1 MEMQIR
7 IENLD
12 KYYGKK
18 HALDHV
24 NLTIS
29 QGMFGLLGRNGA
41 GKTTLMKILAALQKK
56 QGGRVEIC
64 GVPVEDRAK
73 IRQMTGY
80 LPQDFSMYPN
90 MTVYEAMDYLGVLSG
105 LKKDFRKKRIPIL
118 LEKVNLQEDRNKKIK
133 ALSGGMKRR
142 LGIAQAILHE
152 PKVLIVDEPTAGLDP
167 EERVRFRNLLCEIAQ
182 DRIVLLSTHIVG
194 DIEATCD
201 EIGIMDKGKILYRG
215 TVREL
220 NKMAEGKV
228 YTAQI
233 SRRELPEFELFKKEC
248 AQTGKSLIYW
258 VYVLCLLLFF
268 FTQMGNPGFD
278 SQRKPVKGE
287 VDTYGMV
294 TSTDK
299 EVIMEQTLGILGQNL
314 YYDEWSTYPAG
325 FVKYVSLSSREKEE
339 IWNIL
344 GECTGLALEE
354 LRGKIDTEMES
365 YKQAE
370 GYLDAYMQPLIL
382 EPSDTLSYDEFQEKM
397 ERICQIL
404 GPGSDFEKSSYE
416 QGYSVPA
423 TYEEAME
430 EYNSFLYDDKIT
442 GGYARLFGDYM
453 GIALGILPVFLVV
466 TRELRDRRAGM
477 EELIYTRT
485 ASSGKI
491 VLSRWLSMNFMMILP
506 VLLASFYTLFQC
518 AAYARGLEVSVDYL
532 AFMPVVFGWL
542 LPEILIVS
550 ALGMFLT
557 DIGSSPLAI
566 LVQGIWWFGD
576 VFAGSNTGL
585 ATGDFGLHLVLR
597 FNSTGGRQTFLD
609 HFSQLTANRI
619 FYFLLA
625 MILLVLTVIVYSE
638 KRKGRWDFRGKIRS
652 YRKRKSEV

>member
-1 MEMQIR
+1 
-7 IENLD
+7 
-12 KYYGKK
+12 
-18 HALDHV
+18 
-24 NLTIS
+24 
-29 QGMFGLLGRNGA
+29 MF
-41 GKTTLMKILAALQKK
+41 
-56 QGGRVEIC
+56 
-64 GVPVEDRAK
+64 
-73 IRQMTGY
+73 
-80 LPQDFSMYPN
+80 
-90 MTVYEAMDYLGVLSG
+90 
-105 LKKDFRKKRIPIL
+105 
-118 LEKVNLQEDRNKKIK
+118 
-133 ALSGGMKRR
+133 
-142 LGIAQAILHE
+142 
-152 PKVLIVDEPTAGLDP
+152 
-167 EERVRFRNLLCEIAQ
+167 
-182 DRIVLLSTHIVG
+182 
-194 DIEATCD
+194 
-201 EIGIMDKGKILYRG
+201 
-215 TVREL
+215 
-220 NKMAEGKV
+220 
-228 YTAQI
+228 
-233 SRRELPEFELFKKEC
+233 FELFKKEC

-258 VYVLCLLLFF
+258 FYVLCLLLFF

-325 FVKYVSLSSREKEE
+325 FVKYVSLSSREKGE

-344 GECTGLALEE
+344 GECTGLASEE
-354 LRGKIDTEMES
+354 LREKIDTEMES
-365 YKQAE
+365 DKQAE

-416 QGYSVPA
+416 QGYPVPA

-485 ASSGKI
+485 ASSGKV

-532 AFMPVVFGWL
+532 AFMPVVLGWL

-557 DIGSSPLAI
+557 NLSSSPLAI

-625 MILLVLTVIVYSE
+625 MILLVLTVIVYRE

-652 YRKRKSEV
+652 YRKRKSEA